1 MSKII
6 WIILFTSILDAKIL
20 QVKQLFNIQK
30 VAVKKISFEE
40 KRTFYA
46 TTEIDDSRVRAIALR
61 YDFFINHLYANKIY
75 QYIEENEALFNIYSK
90 EVMLI
95 HDDIRENE
103 SDSTVDRK
111 FLLEKEEEEEEDAIR
126 LLELFELQAVAGYKS
141 ILYDFDVSSPISGHI
156 IELNVVEGGFGKSGE
171 LLMKLADLT
180 DLWVLAKVYQ
190 KDIGFVKKGM
200 KATLDI
206 EGFDPKEIVVDEV
219 YPVIN
224 PVDRSISIRFL
235 LENPDV
241 KYLPGLF
248 AKVHLKKE
256 IKRILSLP
264 KTAVLQKE
272 KKYYVFVPVG
282 SQGQF
287 EPKEIQAKR
296 LNTNK
301 YEVISGLKEGDIV
314 IDNALFMLDSD
325 AITNALYDS
334 FDDDDW

>member
-190 KDIGFVKKGM
+190 KDINFVKKGM

-206 EGFDPKEIVVDEV
+206 EGFDSKEIVVDEV
-219 YPVIN
+219 YPVVD
-224 PVDRSISIRFL
+224 PVDRSISVRFL
-235 LENPDV
+235 LENHDV

-282 SQGQF
+282 SEGQF

-301 YEVISGLKEGDIV
+301 YEIISGLKEGDTV